1 MMKPDFVFFVGLFTT
16 RRCQECMLLTGAE
29 QDWVGTCCFWKN
41 STATTHRCSPT
52 TGRQLQG
59 SLAPVSA
66 AGRKPCKARRH
77 KAQHTACTPLRRWKQ
92 CHSLHNNLVV
102 CTTNYQLSLLCGAD
116 EKTGNSKISLLAPG
130 IRWLG
135 PPTALTAPLVKPV
148 AKPGNGCRGSSNP
161 LSYTPLTSLSGLI
174 SWWI

>member
-1 MMKPDFVFFVGLFTT
+1 MYAINWGQARLGWHLLF
-16 RRCQECMLLTGAE
+16 
-29 QDWVGTCCFWKN
+29 FWKN

-116 EKTGNSKISLLAPG
+116 QKTGNSKISLLAPG
-130 IRWLG
+130 IRW
-135 PPTALTAPLVKPV
+135 PL
-148 AKPGNGCRGSSNP
+148 AHGTHGTTRQTGCKTRKRLQGEFQPSLLHTFD
-161 LSYTPLTSLSGLI
+161 LSVS
-174 SWWI
+174 